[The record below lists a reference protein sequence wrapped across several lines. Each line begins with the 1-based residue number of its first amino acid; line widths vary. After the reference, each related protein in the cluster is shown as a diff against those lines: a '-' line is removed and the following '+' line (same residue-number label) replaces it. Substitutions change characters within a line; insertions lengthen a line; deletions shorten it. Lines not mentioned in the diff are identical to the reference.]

1 MDVSLRHKTLRSHPH
16 LLLGEHVQQVEKAA
30 QTIHLQHEQVFLSLE
45 SASVWEWVSQ
55 FHDVGKGTKAFQDFI
70 SNPDEYSGDQKL
82 KQHTLLSMII
92 FLTIAMEKQL
102 SPEMLLLLAAVI
114 RGHHSRLF
122 NIAQEELGQVLE
134 EGHLFDWDR
143 GDMIRLIERQLE
155 LLDIDGLASQLN
167 WSQEDKNLV
176 SKLRTQ
182 GRKFLIR
189 LKDDCYDDLVA
200 DFFHNLNEQRAVE
213 FRLMAQYVYSVLLE
227 ADKVFLALKE
237 PEKYLE
243 STSKYWDPAWV
254 DQRIG
259 KPKPS
264 IVNELRYTTR
274 QQMLD
279 ELARVHEHRIFSLTA
294 PTGVGKT
301 LLAATWALQK
311 RMMLAQTGYAPKI
324 IIILPFLSVI
334 EQTAKEYGEILS
346 HGGVL
351 AEGAWMMQSHS
362 LAPRHYGG
370 DVDERDEPFY
380 LDTWRS
386 ELIITT
392 YDQMLLSLAA
402 PNAKYQMRFHNLCNA
417 LIVMDEVQSL
427 PCRLWYP
434 MEKLLTA
441 LAEQG
446 NSQVLLM
453 SATLPPFVHD
463 SYNLLPSYAKL
474 FGSFSRYSL
483 RFKLQPQRLDDF
495 CDMLLTKRKSWLQE
509 KKRVM
514 ITLNTRNSARQVRD
528 YLAEEWPEEHE
539 DIPLFF
545 LTSDVTP
552 RDRLRIIDIIKE
564 GEACIVVSTQC
575 VEAGVDLDME
585 EIWRDFAPLD
595 SLVQIA
601 GRCNREGNRARETVN
616 IVALVNE
623 NGKYFADMIYDEV
636 HLQETWALIQRYQQ
650 ESGKDTIEEEKILQL
665 TEPYFQA
672 LASKKDTGE
681 QWLQDFAYWRECEPI
696 REILRGK
703 EIEEY
708 EFLVIK
714 QDPGLLEEMQAADA
728 IENRWQQREAWRK
741 LAGRIAQITIRIRA
755 TSKFH
760 PGWYGEPYHNYWLL
774 CDSYY
779 ETETGIVIQ
788 PQDTGHII

>member
-1 MDVSLRHKTLRSHPH
+1 
-16 LLLGEHVQQVEKAA
+16 
-30 QTIHLQHEQVFLSLE
+30 
-45 SASVWEWVSQ
+45 
-55 FHDVGKGTKAFQDFI
+55 
-70 SNPDEYSGDQKL
+70 
-82 KQHTLLSMII
+82 MII

-102 SPEMLLLLAAVI
+102 SPEILLLLAAVI

-122 NIAQEELGQVLE
+122 TIAQEDLGQVLE

-143 GDMIRLIERQLE
+143 GDIIRLIEQQLE
-155 LLDIDGLASQLN
+155 LLDIDGLAAQLN

-200 DFFHNLNEQRAVE
+200 DFFYNLNEQRAVE

-237 PEKYLE
+237 PEKYLD
-243 STSKYWDPAWV
+243 STSKDWDPAWV
-254 DQRIG
+254 HQRIG
-259 KPKPS
+259 KPKQS
-264 IVNELRYTTR
+264 KVNKLRHTTR
-274 QQMLD
+274 HEILM
-279 ELARVHEHRIFSLTA
+279 ELARAQKHRIFSLTA

-301 LLAATWALQK
+301 LLAATWALHTQK
-311 RMMLAQTGYAPKI
+311 MLTQTGCAPKI
-324 IIILPFLSVI
+324 IIVLPFLSVI
-334 EQTAKEYGEILS
+334 EQTAKEYEKILS

-351 AEGAWMMQSHS
+351 AEGSWMMQSHS
-362 LAPRHYGG
+362 LAPRQYGG
-370 DVDERDEPFY
+370 DIDEKDEPFY

-434 MEKLLTA
+434 MEKLLKA
-441 LAEQG
+441 LTEHG
-446 NSQVLLM
+446 NSRVLLM
-453 SATLPPFVHD
+453 SATLPPSVHD
-463 SYNLLPSYAKL
+463 SYSLLPNYAKL
-474 FGSFSRYSL
+474 FGCFCRY
-483 RFKLQPQRLDDF
+483 RLQFNLKPQRLDNF
-495 CDMLLTKRKSWLQE
+495 CDMLLTKRKYWLQE

-528 YLAEEWPEEHE
+528 CLAQEWPEEYK
-539 DIPLFF
+539 DIPLYF

-552 RDRLRIIDIIKE
+552 RDRLEIIDKIKE
-564 GEACIVVSTQC
+564 GGPCIVVSTQC
-575 VEAGVDLDME
+575 VEAGVDIDMN

-601 GRCNREGNRARETVN
+601 GRCNREGDRARETVN

-623 NGKYFADMIYDEV
+623 NGKYFADMIYDKV
-636 HLQETWALIQRYQQ
+636 HLQETWAIIQRYQQ
-650 ESGKDTIEEEKILQL
+650 ETGKDTVEEENILQL
-665 TEPYFQA
+665 TESYFQA

-703 EIEEY
+703 DIGEH

-741 LAGRIAQITIRIRA
+741 LAGRIAQITIRIRS

-774 CDSYY
+774 YDSYY
-779 ETETGIVIQ
+779 ETETGIEIQ

>member
-1 MDVSLRHKTLRSHPH
+1 MDVSISNKKLRSHPH

-30 QTIHLQHEQVFLSLE
+30 QIIHLKHKQVFPSLDI
-45 SASVWEWVSQ
+45 ASGNKWASE
-55 FHDVGKGTKAFQDFI
+55 FHDSGKGTNSFQDYI
-70 SNPDEYSGDQKL
+70 INPDEYSGDQKL

-92 FLTIAMEKQL
+92 FLTIAEGKQL
-102 SPEMLLLLAAVI
+102 SPELRLLLAAAI

-122 NIAQEELGQVLE
+122 NIAQEELGQVLD

-143 GDMIRLIERQLE
+143 GDMIRLLEQQLE
-155 LLDIDGLASQLN
+155 LLDIDGLALQLN

-176 SKLRTQ
+176 SKLRTE

-189 LKDDCYDDLVA
+189 LKDDCYDELVA
-200 DFFHNLNEQRAVE
+200 GFLYNLNEQSAVE
-213 FRLMAQYVYSVLLE
+213 FRLMVQYIYSILLE

-237 PEKYLE
+237 PEKYLD
-243 STSKYWDPAWV
+243 SNSKDWDPAWV
-254 DQRIG
+254 EKQIG
-259 KPKPS
+259 KPKQS
-264 IVNELRYTTR
+264 KVNELRHTAR
-274 QQMLD
+274 QQMLT
-279 ELARVHEHRIFSLTA
+279 ELTRAQEHRIFSLTA

-301 LLAATWALQK
+301 LLAATWALQTRK
-311 RMMLAQTGYAPKI
+311 MLTQTGYAPKI
-324 IIILPFLSVI
+324 IIVLPFLSVI
-334 EQTAKEYGEILS
+334 EQTAKEYAKILS
-346 HGGVL
+346 YGGVL
-351 AEGAWMMQSHS
+351 AEGAWMLQSHS
-362 LAPRHYGG
+362 LAPRQYGG
-370 DVDERDEPFY
+370 DVDEKDEPFY
-380 LDTWRS
+380 LDTWHS

-434 MEKLLTA
+434 MEKLLMA
-441 LAEQG
+441 LAEHG
-446 NSQVLLM
+446 NSRVLLM

-463 SYNLLPSYAKL
+463 SYTLLPNYAEL
-474 FGSFSRYSL
+474 FGSFSRYRM
-483 RFKLQPQRLDDF
+483 RFNLYPQSLDDF
-495 CDMLLTKRKSWLQE
+495 CDMLLAKRDLWLQE

-514 ITLNTRNSARQVRD
+514 ITLNTRNSARQVRNC
-528 YLAEEWPEEHE
+528 LAQEWPEEYK
-539 DIPLFF
+539 DIPLYF

-552 RDRLRIIDIIKE
+552 RDRLEIIDKIKE
-564 GEACIVVSTQC
+564 GRPCIVVSTQC

-601 GRCNREGNRARETVN
+601 GRCNREGDRARETVT

-623 NGKYFADMIYDEV
+623 NGKYFADMIYDKV
-636 HLQETWALIQRYQQ
+636 HLQETWAIIQRYQ
-650 ESGKDTIEEEKILQL
+650 EETSKDTVEEENILQL
-665 TEPYFQA
+665 TELYFQA

-681 QWLQDFAYWRECEPI
+681 QWLQDFAYWRECESI

-703 EIEEY
+703 DIEEY

-714 QDPGLLEEMQAADA
+714 QDPGLLEEMQSADA

-774 CDSYY
+774 YDSYY
-779 ETETGIVIQ
+779 ETETGILIQ